1 MMQYWPQFLSFQ
13 LEDLLFYEGLQKSEF
28 LSIILADLYTKPSSP
43 FITKFLEVFFFFG
56 KKNKKEKHISFSLLL
71 LTYFNRFLI

>member
-1 MMQYWPQFLSFQ
+1 MTVRAWRGSIPGDAILASVLSFQ

-28 LSIILADLYTKPSSP
+28 LSIILADFYTKPSSP

-56 KKNKKEKHISFSLLL
+56 KKRAIVVF
-71 LTYFNRFLI
+71 F